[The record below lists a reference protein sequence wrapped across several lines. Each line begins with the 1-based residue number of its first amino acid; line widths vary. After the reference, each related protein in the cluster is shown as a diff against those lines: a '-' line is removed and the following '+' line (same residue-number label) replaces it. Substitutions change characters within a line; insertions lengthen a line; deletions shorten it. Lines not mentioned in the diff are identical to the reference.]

1 MSSWFAQLARA
12 WHRLDTDQWDV

>member
-12 WHRLDTDQWDV
+12 WHRLDTDQSDV